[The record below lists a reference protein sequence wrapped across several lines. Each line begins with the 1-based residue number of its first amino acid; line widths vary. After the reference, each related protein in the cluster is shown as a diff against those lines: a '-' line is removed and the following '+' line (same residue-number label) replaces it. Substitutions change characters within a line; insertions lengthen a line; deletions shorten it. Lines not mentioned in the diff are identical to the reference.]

1 MLLDCGSAAEY
12 CQLFT
17 DIAWK
22 GRIASLTEAA
32 AAQFRES
39 VADATRPYVEGDR
52 LRLAAASWCVTAR
65 KGPRAARSPA
75 SAQW

>member
-1 MLLDCGSAAEY
+1 MLLDCGSAAES
-12 CQLFT
+12 CQPFS

-22 GRIASLTEAA
+22 ARIASITEAA

-52 LRLAAASWCVTAR
+52 LRLVATSLCVTAR
-65 KGPRAARSPA
+65 K
-75 SAQW
+75 